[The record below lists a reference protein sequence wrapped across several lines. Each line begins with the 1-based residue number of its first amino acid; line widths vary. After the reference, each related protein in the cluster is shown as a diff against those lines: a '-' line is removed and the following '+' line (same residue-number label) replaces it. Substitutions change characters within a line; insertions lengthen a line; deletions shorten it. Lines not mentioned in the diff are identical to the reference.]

1 MLSLI
6 TKIWRYPDLR
16 GKVLLTLGLVVLYRI
31 LAHIPL
37 PGVDRDQLASFFA
50 SNDIF
55 NLLDLFS
62 GGGLRNVS
70 IVLMGVGPYIT
81 SSIIFQLLTS
91 VIPALEELQK
101 EGEYGRQK
109 INQYTRLATVPF
121 AIIQGYATLFFLKS
135 QGVIAEWSGF
145 ELVTMLVASAA
156 GTALLMWL
164 GELISEGGIG
174 NGISIIITVGILAA
188 LPTQITNALTLIGI
202 QFQNGQITTELFDPT
217 RALTAVGFL
226 LFTFLVTAAIV
237 FVTEGERRVPVTYA
251 KRLRSSEAGTGVASH
266 LPLRVTAAGVIPLIF
281 AISLMLLPTVVT
293 RLLSQAQSETI
304 RNAALWV
311 EQLFAN
317 STFYSIAYFLLVVI
331 FTFFYTTIIFQ
342 PKQIAEN
349 LQRQGGFVPGIRP
362 GRETAHYLEQVISR
376 ITLAG
381 ALFLGLVAVLPF
393 VVQLA
398 TQTQTLVLGGTGI
411 LIIVAVAVE
420 TIRQFRAEL
429 AMRTYE
435 HAL

>member
-1 MLSLI
+1 MISLV
-6 TKIWRYPDLR
+6 KKVWRYPDLR
-16 GKVLLTLGLVVLYRI
+16 GKVFLTVGLIILYRI

-37 PGVDRDQLASFFA
+37 PGVDRDQLANFFA

-121 AIIQGYATLFFLKS
+121 ALIQGYATLFFLKS
-135 QGVIAEWSGF
+135 QGVIAQWTSF

-156 GTALLMWL
+156 GTTLLVWL

-174 NGISIIITVGILAA
+174 NGISVIITVGILAA
-188 LPTQITNALTLIGI
+188 LPTQINNALQLIGI
-202 QFQNGQITTELFDPT
+202 QFQGGVLSTELFDPA
-217 RALTAVGFL
+217 RALTALGFL
-226 LFTFLVTAAIV
+226 IFAFVVTAAIV
-237 FVTEGERRVPVTYA
+237 YVTEGERRIPVTYA
-251 KRLRSSEAGTGVASH
+251 KRLRSSQGSAGVESH

-293 RLLSQAQSETI
+293 RFLSQAQSETV
-304 RNAALWV
+304 REAALWV

-317 STFYSIAYFLLVVI
+317 TTFYSSAYFLLVVV
-331 FTFFYTTIIFQ
+331 FTFFYSTIIFQ

-349 LQRQGGFVPGIRP
+349 LQRQSGFVPGIRP
-362 GRETAHYLEQVISR
+362 GRETAAYLEKVIAR

-381 ALFLGLVAVLPF
+381 ALFLGLVAILPF
-393 VVQLA
+393 IVQLA

-429 AMRTYE
+429 LMRTYE
-435 HAL
+435 HSI